1 MMREPT
7 PAQSSRLTDQQT
19 LHDTMTVARQH
30 IPLTANGYRCQTPDL
45 WRLLLAAAAR
55 RSTIE
60 AVCADLP
67 GAPDANTV
75 RGYLT
80 EQLPVAAL
88 GELEQQCNRLLDS
101 LIPTWLRHR
110 PQEIAVD
117 FHDEPYYGR
126 DDPDDGDN
134 WVCRGEARA
143 GTTRFYRCATAYLLV
158 RDMRLTLAIVFVKPK
173 MGTLAIL
180 KRLLNAVRAAQIPIK
195 CLYADKGFCC
205 IEVLR
210 YLKRHALAAI
220 VAMPI
225 RGKQG
230 GSRALCCGQRSYWTN
245 YTLQSAEQGSLSV
258 PVAVVRTYQRRRSGR
273 RQVCWL
279 LYVCL
284 HISALLLQ
292 VRRRYRRRFG
302 IETGYRLMEQVRAR
316 TTSPNPALRFLLMG
330 VALLIVNMWI
340 RLHWLF
346 LRLPGPG
353 PRRVARWRFRLDR
366 MARFLT
372 RAIERVY
379 GVVTVVDPA
388 PI

>member
-1 MMREPT
+1 MREPT
-7 PAQSSRLTDQQT
+7 PAQSVHLTDQQT
-19 LHDTMTVARQH
+19 LHDTMIVAQRH
-30 IPLTANGYRCQTPDL
+30 IPLTANGYRCQTSDL

-55 RSTIE
+55 RTTIE
-60 AVCADLP
+60 TACADLT

-80 EQLPVAAL
+80 EQLPPV
-88 GELEQQCNRLLDS
+88 GIVDLEQQWNDLLRS
-101 LIPTWLRHR
+101 LVPDWLHHR

-143 GTTRFYRCATAYLLV
+143 GTTRFYRCATAYLMLH
-158 RDMRLTLAIVFVKPK
+158 DMRLTLAVVFVKP
-173 MGTLAIL
+173 TLDKVSII
-180 KRLLNAVRAAQIPIK
+180 KRLLSVVRAAQVSIK

-210 YLKRHALAAI
+210 YLKRRHIPAI

-225 RGKQG
+225 RGKQA
-230 GSRALCCGQRSYWTN
+230 GSRALCRGQKSYRTTH
-245 YTLQSAEQGSLSV
+245 TLQSAEYGKLTV

-273 RQVCWL
+273 RQLRWL
-279 LYVCL
+279 LYVVL
-284 HISALLLQ
+284 GVGGPL
-292 VRRRYRRRFG
+292 VRVRQRYRRRFG
-302 IETGYRLMEQVRAR
+302 IETGYRLMEAVRAR
-316 TTSPNPALRFLLMG
+316 TASSNPALRFLLMG

-346 LRLPGPG
+346 LRLPGRG
-353 PRRVARWRFRLDR
+353 PRRVARWRFRFDR
-366 MARFLT
+366 MRSFLT
-372 RAIERVY
+372 RAIERFY
-379 GVVTVVDPA
+379 GVITAVDPA